1 MELVK
6 YEQDL
11 RLNVGKT
18 VSVEVAIEFSF
29 NLHLIG
35 CVGGLSFQTNDGVKR
50 GNPGLILKH
59 DENLPVTSAVIGT
72 IHLYGKRRRE
82 YDEEINN

>member
-35 CVGGLSFQTNDGVKR
+35 CVGGFVFPN
-50 GNPGLILKH
+50 
-59 DENLPVTSAVIGT
+59 
-72 IHLYGKRRRE
+72 
-82 YDEEINN
+82 